1 MIAYPDEIN
10 DNDYLFDK
18 SSSVVQANGE
28 YFMSA
33 VNFAINGSIVN
44 LQKLG
49 KPVVKTE

>member
-1 MIAYPDEIN
+1 MIAYPDEIS
-10 DNDYLFDK
+10 DNEYLLNK
-18 SSSVVQANGE
+18 SVSVVQANGQ

-33 VNFAINGSIVN
+33 VNHVINSYIEN